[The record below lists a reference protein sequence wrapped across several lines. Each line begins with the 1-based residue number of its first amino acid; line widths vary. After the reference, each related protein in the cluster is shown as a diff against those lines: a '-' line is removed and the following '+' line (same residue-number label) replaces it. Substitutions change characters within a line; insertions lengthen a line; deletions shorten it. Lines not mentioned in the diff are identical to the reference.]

1 MNHSFPAQA
10 LALAFAWVY
19 AVADPH
25 VRAPT
30 KRFALAMHGALVV
43 VLLLVLVLF
52 NEQFLDARGAG
63 WSAADVGV
71 GMILVAAVYGPA
83 YLLYRGAS
91 RGDGRVVLVGRASFA
106 ATSAVPFEGRP
117 SAAAVELPPVAPA
130 AASPPTSPTPLLQTV
145 MGVEIADTEKPVE
158 PDLTYDDDEPTA
170 DSTERLRRGSAL
182 HDHTLLVDDRGF
194 EGGEFPLAAAT
205 EVEETKYC

>member
-1 MNHSFPAQA
+1 MG
-10 LALAFAWVY
+10 
-19 AVADPH
+19 
-25 VRAPT
+25 PT
-30 KRFALAMHGALVV
+30 CNMRF
-43 VLLLVLVLF
+43 
-52 NEQFLDARGAG
+52 
-63 WSAADVGV
+63 
-71 GMILVAAVYGPA
+71 
-83 YLLYRGAS
+83 
-91 RGDGRVVLVGRASFA
+91 SFA